1 MSQCIYINKKQH
13 QTQWNC
19 TLCPFLPL
27 FPRYCDREQVR
38 HAFPFPRVAFILK
51 NNSKCVFLVLSALTF
66 AFSQTCV
73 PLESSSS
80 TWRTG
85 RSSPENARED
95 NHPHYAPASTNKH
108 KCGESTFFRRLMLWV
123 ECAGRRVMQWSSSL
137 RIDALPPNG
146 NNRKALKCTVKM
158 LSLASHW
165 RANV

>member
-1 MSQCIYINKKQH
+1 MELHPLPISSPLSSLL
-13 QTQWNC
+13 WSRASS
-19 TLCPFLPL
+19 TL
-27 FPRYCDREQVR
+27 
-38 HAFPFPRVAFILK
+38 FPFPQSCFYFEEQLLFSLI
-51 NNSKCVFLVLSALTF
+51 LSALTF
-66 AFSQTCV
+66 AFSQTCG

-85 RSSPENARED
+85 RSSPKYARED

-108 KCGESTFFRRLMLWV
+108 KCGESTLFRRLMLWV

-146 NNRKALKCTVKM
+146 NNRKALKCTIKM